1 MQLHSSAF
9 EQVAA
14 VIEHIITNFDP
25 NLCCSIGNILFP
37 TPFDAVE
44 VPEISVKDYLGRIRE
59 YSRCSESCYV
69 IAFIYIDRLLQ
80 NNPGFLLSKL
90 NIHRLILSTVI
101 LAAKYSEDEYVDNA
115 TFSKIGGI
123 PLPELNLLEAYT
135 LILLHYN
142 LRVTTE
148 LYYQYLHEL
157 ELLTLCH

>member
-69 IAFIYIDRLLQ
+69 IAFIYICLLYT
-80 NNPGFLLSKL
+80 SD
-90 NIHRLILSTVI
+90 
-101 LAAKYSEDEYVDNA
+101 AADDS
-115 TFSKIGGI
+115 
-123 PLPELNLLEAYT
+123 
-135 LILLHYN
+135 
-142 LRVTTE
+142 LRVD
-148 LYYQYLHEL
+148 LGGRRIIKKKKKI
-157 ELLTLCH
+157 